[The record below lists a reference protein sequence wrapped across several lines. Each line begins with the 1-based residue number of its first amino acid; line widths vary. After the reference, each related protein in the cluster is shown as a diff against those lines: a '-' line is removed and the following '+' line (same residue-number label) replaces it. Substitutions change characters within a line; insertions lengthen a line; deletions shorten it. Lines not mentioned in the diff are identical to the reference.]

1 MKEISKVGE
10 RDSINGTETQYCMS
24 YIFAERVVMLPVCA
38 SIAERRMRRLF
49 LLFLFNPIR

>member
-24 YIFAERVVMLPVCA
+24 YIFAERVVMLPVSA
-38 SIAERRMRRLF
+38 SIASTER
-49 LLFLFNPIR
+49 